1 MKSTSVGDFICPF
14 LRSTSPCIQKE
25 KNYVYTC
32 THSYKIS
39 EILGYVL
46 KEFERPISD
55 NWPLG
60 IVSLCICINPR
71 LWAQNICD

>member
-1 MKSTSVGDFICPF
+1 MKSASVGDFICPF

-25 KNYVYTC
+25 KLHVHLHTLIQ
-32 THSYKIS
+32 IS

-55 NWPLG
+55 NRPLG